1 MTITMS
7 EKLKIGVLIVTFNNA
22 EMLRSVIGAVVSQ
35 TRKPDEIVVIDN
47 ASPDNTREVVKE
59 FQDVRY
65 IRLDENTGSAGG
77 FHEGIKTA
85 VENNDFV
92 MILDDDIG
100 LESNAIEIMERYL
113 KTLSKEYKLGAVR
126 CRYVGQNRVEE
137 VRKITGFAFRGTII
151 SKGAIMD
158 VGLPKKEYFLYA
170 EDADYAYRMNQKGW
184 DMFIVPEHLIADK
197 REKAKLKVTV
207 FGRDSLLYKERFRF
221 YYAFRNQIDMY
232 IKYKMWVKLT
242 ESLVYALKII
252 VLFVVLKRT
261 KSFGFIRAI
270 IDGIWDGF
278 RSKLGKNPKYL
289 PGGHAD

>member
-35 TRKPDEIVVIDN
+35 TRMPDEIVVIDN

-65 IRLDENTGSAGG
+65 IRLAENTGSAGG
-77 FHEGIKTA
+77 FYEGIRIA
-85 VENNDFV
+85 SENNDFV

-126 CRYVGQNRVEE
+126 SRYVGQNRVEE
-137 VRKITGFAFRGTII
+137 VRKIPDFAFRGTII

-170 EDADYAYRMNQKGW
+170 EDADYAYRINQKGW
-184 DMFIVPEHLIADK
+184 DVFIVPEHLIVDK

-207 FGRDSLLYKERFRF
+207 FGQDSLLYKERFRF

-232 IKYKMWVKLT
+232 LKYKMWVKLT

-261 KSFGFIRAI
+261 KSFGFIKAI

>member
-35 TRKPDEIVVIDN
+35 TRRPDEIVVIDN

-126 CRYVGQNRVEE
+126 CRFVGQNRVEE
-137 VRKITGFAFRGTII
+137 VRKEMGRAGREI
-151 SKGAIMD
+151 
-158 VGLPKKEYFLYA
+158 FLSRFTLDLMVRKI
-170 EDADYAYRMNQKGW
+170 EDIYG
-184 DMFIVPEHLIADK
+184 EIAV
-197 REKAKLKVTV
+197 R
-207 FGRDSLLYKERFRF
+207 
-221 YYAFRNQIDMY
+221 RNQ
-232 IKYKMWVKLT
+232 
-242 ESLVYALKII
+242 
-252 VLFVVLKRT
+252 
-261 KSFGFIRAI
+261 
-270 IDGIWDGF
+270 
-278 RSKLGKNPKYL
+278 
-289 PGGHAD
+289 